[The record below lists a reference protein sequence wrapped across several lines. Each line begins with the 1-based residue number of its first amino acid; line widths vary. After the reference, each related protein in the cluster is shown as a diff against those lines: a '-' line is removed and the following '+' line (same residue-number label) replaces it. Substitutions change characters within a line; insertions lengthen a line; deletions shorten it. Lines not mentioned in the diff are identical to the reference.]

1 MAVDPI
7 EQFQI
12 HKIFTIGHIGG
23 QEIAFTSSSAYMFLA
38 VAVIA
43 LLMIGGSAGRQLVPG
58 RIQSVAE
65 LSYEF
70 VASMIRSTAGS
81 EGMRFFPLV
90 FSIFMFIC
98 VSNVIGIIPYAFTVS
113 SQLIVTAAMA
123 LFVFF
128 LVLFYGLYKNGLKFF
143 KLFVPSGVPIFIMP
157 IVVPIEVISFLLKPI
172 SHSVRLFANMLAGH
186 IALKVFASFVV
197 MLGTLG
203 ILGGFGAVLPL
214 GLTIALTA
222 LELLVAFLQAYVF
235 AILTCIYLNDA
246 LHPGHCS
253 GPSQQTSTRSSF
265 HGSDCREIHW
275 RWYCLHWHGWRRRRR
290 GHHLRQLSRRR
301 GAQSFRRAGPV
312 RQPDFRL
319 RRDRSTLDLLAAD
332 WAAAAVCALIHP
344 RSGG

>member
-1 MAVDPI
+1 MTADPI
-7 EQFQI
+7 HQFQI

-128 LVLFYGLYKNGLKFF
+128 LVLFYGLYRNGLKFF

-186 IALKVFASFVV
+186 IALKVFASFIV
-197 MLGTLG
+197 MLGALG
-203 ILGGFGAVLPL
+203 ILGVFGAVLPL

-246 LHPGHCS
+246 LHPGH
-253 GPSQQTSTRSSF
+253 
-265 HGSDCREIHW
+265 
-275 RWYCLHWHGWRRRRR
+275 
-290 GHHLRQLSRRR
+290 
-301 GAQSFRRAGPV
+301 
-312 RQPDFRL
+312 
-319 RRDRSTLDLLAAD
+319 
-332 WAAAAVCALIHP
+332 
-344 RSGG
+344 